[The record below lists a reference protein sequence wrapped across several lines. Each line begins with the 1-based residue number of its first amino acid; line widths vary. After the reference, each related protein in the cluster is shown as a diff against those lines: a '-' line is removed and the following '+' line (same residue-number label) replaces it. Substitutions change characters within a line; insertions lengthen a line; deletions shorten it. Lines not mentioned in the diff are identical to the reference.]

1 MHVALRGWRLGHRPE
16 LDGLRGVAILLVV
29 AGHVFLDNM
38 GRDSGALAPAGV
50 EVFFALSGFLITGL
64 LLEERATRGRLQLS
78 RFHVRRARRLFPA
91 LAVLL
96 VSLAILSRFAT
107 DITPTYWPT
116 ICYVANWVALS
127 GHPLGVLNATWS
139 LSVEEQFYIAWPLL
153 LLMAARWRRGPEAS
167 ALSLIMASAVL
178 RCLTDSSH
186 AYFGT
191 DSQMGALLVGA
202 LLGISAR
209 RGLRA
214 IKVSP
219 WAIGLAPVPL
229 LACGWWRTG
238 WSAALPILVPAW
250 SSAIIWAACCNPGGP
265 LAWAMAALP
274 RPPLL
279 RDLPLALSVAL
290 VGADCRAGFDRDCRG
305 SHRAHLRS
313 RRVVVASGRAT
324 VSWTRSSS
332 GAAEAAGAGHAVE
345 LRAPN
350 VPDAALRPPERSV
363 RTEAA
368 SEV

>member
-1 MHVALRGWRLGHRPE
+1 
-16 LDGLRGVAILLVV
+16 
-29 AGHVFLDNM
+29 
-38 GRDSGALAPAGV
+38 
-50 EVFFALSGFLITGL
+50 
-64 LLEERATRGRLQLS
+64 
-78 RFHVRRARRLFPA
+78 
-91 LAVLL
+91 
-96 VSLAILSRFAT
+96 LAILSRFAAT
-107 DITPTYWPT
+107 DITPTYWPP

-265 LAWAMAALP
+265 LAWPWLRYLGRRSYAIYLWHY
-274 RPPLL
+274 PLL
-279 RDLPLALSVAL
+279 WLAWIAAPGSIVTAEVAIGLTCGVAELSWRL
-290 VGADCRAGFDRDCRG
+290 VEQPSLGRV
-305 SHRAHLRS
+305 
-313 RRVVVASGRAT
+313 RRLEPPRRPGT
-324 VSWTRSSS
+324 
-332 GAAEAAGAGHAVE
+332 GHAVE
-345 LRAPN
+345 LRTCRMP
-350 VPDAALRPPERSV
+350 R
-363 RTEAA
+363 
-368 SEV
+368 